1 MYNKKTYH
9 VRRSHSTEMKIIL
22 CWKITNT
29 RCEKF
34 EMPGGSKNE
43 SVQSEEVS
51 VKVLNERIF
60 LQ

>member
-1 MYNKKTYH
+1 M
-9 VRRSHSTEMKIIL
+9 RRSHSTEMKIIL
-22 CWKITNT
+22 CWNITNT

-34 EMPGGSKNE
+34 ETPGGSKNE